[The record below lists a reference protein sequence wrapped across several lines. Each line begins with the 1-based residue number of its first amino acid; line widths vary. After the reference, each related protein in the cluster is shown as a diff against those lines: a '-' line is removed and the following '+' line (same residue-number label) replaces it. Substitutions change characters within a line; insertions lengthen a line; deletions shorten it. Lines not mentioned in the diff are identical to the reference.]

1 MNNIVEFAFENK
13 QVRITDQN
21 GENWFV
27 LRDVL
32 VAMDTKTTRQEAVKT
47 VEDGLGNEVVK
58 SIPLQTAGGIQNTL
72 IISEPAVTYLL
83 ARSNTEEGKRLNK
96 WIHTEVLPSIR
107 KIGSY
112 SVNQK
117 QQTKTDLIDYKS
129 EFQAAVD
136 MAYMF
141 GLSGNQALFHANK
154 AVKNFHGV
162 NCLERFELTHL
173 ISPTQQQFITPTEIG
188 SQLSLS
194 AKTIN
199 QKLENLGFQTQTRN
213 HKNRLTWLVTD
224 LGRQYAQLLDTNK
237 KHSDGTPVMQIKWDH
252 KVMEFIK

>member
-136 MAYMF
+136 MAHMF
-141 GLSGNQALFHANK
+141 GLSGNQALIP
-154 AVKNFHGV
+154 
-162 NCLERFELTHL
+162 C
-173 ISPTQQQFITPTEIG
+173 
-188 SQLSLS
+188 
-194 AKTIN
+194 
-199 QKLENLGFQTQTRN
+199 
-213 HKNRLTWLVTD
+213 
-224 LGRQYAQLLDTNK
+224 
-237 KHSDGTPVMQIKWDH
+237 
-252 KVMEFIK
+252 